1 MTNDHV
7 LRNILLPLLAIPLL
21 PLSIATIGKAENTPW
36 NTVPCNLVPTLF
48 RHDNFRGFPLPL
60 QVSLRNLH
68 HRAVRMGDSISS
80 LCVPEGWAIIAY
92 EDDSF
97 RGKTLEVVGPNY
109 WTDLKRN
116 RPNGWNWGDKISSVA
131 VFKQVDGGW
140 QRMPTH

>member
-1 MTNDHV
+1 MTQNRWFWIA
-7 LRNILLPLLAIPLL
+7 LKSLLAGFFL
-21 PLSIATIGKAENTPW
+21 PFIIASTGRAENTPW

-68 HRAVRMGDSISS
+68 HRANRMGDSVSS
-80 LCVPEGWAIIAY
+80 LCVPQGWKIIVHA
-92 EDDSF
+92 DDSF
-97 RGKTLEVVGPNY
+97 RGRSLEVIGPDY

-131 VFKQVDGGW
+131 VFKWIDGNW
-140 QRMPTH
+140 QQMPIY